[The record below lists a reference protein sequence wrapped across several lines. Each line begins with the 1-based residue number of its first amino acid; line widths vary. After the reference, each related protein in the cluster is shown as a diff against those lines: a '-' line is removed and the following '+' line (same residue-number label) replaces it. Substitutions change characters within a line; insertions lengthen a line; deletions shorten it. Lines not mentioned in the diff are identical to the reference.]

1 MLNKDGLTEEEFL
14 KQYDPSKWE
23 RPSVTVDVFLYC
35 VKTESVLLIKRGN
48 HPFMGKWALP
58 GGFLEPDETAEVG
71 AKRELFEETG
81 VKIETVKQLYTCSEP
96 KRDPRTRI
104 VTVVF
109 MAFTDDEFSKAG
121 DDADD
126 SAFFKIKK
134 EVIEVKGNTESGRIR
149 LSSQKELISFIYRKE
164 NTSLPY
170 PADPVFACSGANRLA
185 GDHAEI
191 IARAIDFIEEWKKG
205 QA

>member
-35 VKTESVLLIKRGN
+35 VKTNSVLLIKRGN

-58 GGFLEPDETAEVG
+58 GGFLEPDETAEEA

-81 VKIETVKQLYTCSEP
+81 VKIDTIKQLRTYSDPC
-96 KRDPRTRI
+96 RDPRTRI

-109 MAFTDDEFSKAG
+109 LAFTEEEYSKAG
-121 DDADD
+121 DDASDA
-126 SAFFKIKK
+126 AFFRAKR
-134 EVIEVKGNTESGRIR
+134 EVLESKDGTETGRIR
-149 LSSQKELISFIYRKE
+149 LNSTKEVIQYLYRKE
-164 NTSLPY
+164 TRQTAY
-170 PADPVFACSGANRLA
+170 PADPEFFCSGSNRIA
-185 GDHAEI
+185 GDHAVI
-191 IARAIDFIEEWKKG
+191 IAHALDYAEKWLNGR
-205 QA
+205 